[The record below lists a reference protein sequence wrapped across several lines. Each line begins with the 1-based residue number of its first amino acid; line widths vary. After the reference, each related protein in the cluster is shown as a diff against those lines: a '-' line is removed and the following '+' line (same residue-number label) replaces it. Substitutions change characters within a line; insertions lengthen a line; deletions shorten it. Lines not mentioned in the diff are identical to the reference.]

1 MREFVKYKNLLFA
14 NIYHSAFDSHNVLNI
29 EAANVR
35 ALNPAR

>member
-1 MREFVKYKNLLFA
+1 MRKFAKYKNLVFA
-14 NIYHSAFDSHNVLNI
+14 NIYPSAFDSHYVLNI